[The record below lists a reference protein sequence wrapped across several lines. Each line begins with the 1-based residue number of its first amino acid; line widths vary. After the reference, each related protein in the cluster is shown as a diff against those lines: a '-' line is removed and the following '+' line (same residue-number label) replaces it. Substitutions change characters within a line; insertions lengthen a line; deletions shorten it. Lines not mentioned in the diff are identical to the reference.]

1 MTVQPSYARLVRA
14 FAVVLLL
21 AGIVAMHSA
30 VFVTSAHD
38 TSAHAHSNAAHTA
51 VGPAVEAV
59 PAQND
64 STEDHGC
71 GSGGCTEHAAVHG
84 CVFIL
89 VALAVVLGWMLLT
102 RLTED
107 ADAIRRAGRTWRG
120 RRERPP
126 PWTVLSLSQL
136 AILRI

>member
-1 MTVQPSYARLVRA
+1 MTVQLSYARLARA

-38 TSAHAHSNAAHTA
+38 TSAHAHGNAAHTA
-51 VGPAVEAV
+51 VGPAVEAE
-59 PAQND
+59 PAQSD
-64 STEDHGC
+64 STKDHGC
-71 GSGGCTEHAAVHG
+71 GSGGCTERAAVHG

-89 VALAVVLGWMLLT
+89 VALAIVLGWMLLT